1 MFKQNQNQQN
11 AQNQMFLSYTKYV
24 AYNKKIWLIVR
35 TQKQMH
41 LVLKVTISKRI
52 VTYLKALTG
61 GLVRVISAND
71 PLTSSY
77 RAIVLT

>member
-41 LVLKVTISKRI
+41 LVLKVTIS
-52 VTYLKALTG
+52 
-61 GLVRVISAND
+61 N
-71 PLTSSY
+71 
-77 RAIVLT
+77 VLHLPQSIDWWVGKSDQC